1 MYIWS
6 VCICNNF
13 YLFTS
18 YTFIIH
24 ISYIMIQLEFEF
36 LESSDL
42 VDCPT
47 QLILYLYLSVVFHDK
62 YQNEK
67 YEEIQQG
74 NLLQPTLVNPRSG
87 ITYIS
92 SVKLLH
98 AAFPNGLVI
107 FINLQ
112 KKIIY

>member
-1 MYIWS
+1 
-6 VCICNNF
+6 
-13 YLFTS
+13 
-18 YTFIIH
+18 
-24 ISYIMIQLEFEF
+24 MIQLEFEF